1 MNETV
6 FEKLRTAAQVL
17 KLDFSTEEFANFA
30 EEHALAEETIVA
42 VQEVFTHLSEK
53 KRQTTMVM

>member
-17 KLDFSTEEFANFA
+17 KLDFSEYSAP
-30 EEHALAEETIVA
+30 
-42 VQEVFTHLSEK
+42 
-53 KRQTTMVM
+53 MVR

>member
-6 FEKLRTAAQVL
+6 FEKLWTAAQVL

-30 EEHALAEETIVA
+30 EERALIKDTIVA
-42 VQEVFTHLSEK
+42 VQCNFKTIA
-53 KRQTTMVM
+53 

>member
-30 EEHALAEETIVA
+30 EERA
-42 VQEVFTHLSEK
+42 
-53 KRQTTMVM
+53 